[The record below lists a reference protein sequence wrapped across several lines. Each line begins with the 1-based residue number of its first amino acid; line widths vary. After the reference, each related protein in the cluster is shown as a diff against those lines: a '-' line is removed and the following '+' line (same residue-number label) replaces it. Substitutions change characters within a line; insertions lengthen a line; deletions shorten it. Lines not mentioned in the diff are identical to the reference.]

1 MAERSVE
8 YATFSIKRTYPAAV
22 ERVYSAWADP
32 ARKAEWFA
40 CHAEYSM
47 DFRVGGREFSRGG
60 EPGGPVYTTEIRFQD
75 IVPGERIVYT
85 YDVLRDEARM
95 SVSVVTVLFERD
107 GGGTRMTFTEQG
119 VFLDGHDNAAQRE
132 HGTRMGLERLDAMM
146 GGAVP
151 VH

>member
-8 YATFSIKRTYPAAV
+8 HGTFTIQRTYPASV
-22 ERVYSAWADP
+22 ERVYAAWADP

-75 IVPGERIVYT
+75 IVPGERIIYT
-85 YDVLRDEARM
+85 YDVHRDASRM
-95 SVSVVTVLFERD
+95 SVSVVTVLFEPD
-107 GGGTRMTFTEQG
+107 GGGTRMTFIEQG
-119 VFLDGHDNAAQRE
+119 VFLDGYDNAAQRE
-132 HGTRMGLERLDAMM
+132 HGTRMGLERLDAEL
-146 GGAVP
+146 GGAV
-151 VH
+151 VAH

>member
-1 MAERSVE
+1 MADRSVE
-8 YATFSIKRTYPAAV
+8 HATFTIERTYPASV
-22 ERVYSAWADP
+22 ERVYAAWADP
-32 ARKAEWFA
+32 ARKAKWFA
-40 CHAEYSM
+40 CHAEYAM

-75 IVPGERIVYT
+75 IVPGERILYT

-95 SVSVVTVLFERD
+95 SVSVVTVQFARD
-107 GGGTRMTFTEQG
+107 GGGTRMTFTEQA

-132 HGTRMGLERLDAMM
+132 YGTRLGLERLDAEL
-146 GGAVP
+146 GGGVI

>member
-1 MAERSVE
+1 MSERSVE
-8 YATFSIKRTYPAAV
+8 YGTFTLQRTYPASV
-22 ERVYSAWADP
+22 DRVYAAWADP

-85 YDVLRDEARM
+85 YDVLKDESRM
-95 SVSVVTVLFERD
+95 SVSVVTVQFEQG

-132 HGTRMGLERLDAMM
+132 YGTRLGLERLDALL
-146 GGAVP
+146 GGAVV